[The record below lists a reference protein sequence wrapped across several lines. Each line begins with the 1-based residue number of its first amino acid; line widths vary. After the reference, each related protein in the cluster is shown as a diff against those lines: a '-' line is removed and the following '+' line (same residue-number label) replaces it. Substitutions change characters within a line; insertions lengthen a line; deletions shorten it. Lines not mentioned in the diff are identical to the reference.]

1 VAFLAALSA
10 VSPQLVCLHGD
21 KIVDCVMR
29 SRTTPNSTPKFDV
42 AAVSVDKRV
51 DPGLGL
57 GFKTWIVTLILG
69 GLGSIF
75 FGIEFI
81 PW

>member
-1 VAFLAALSA
+1 MPSAFNSYAIGAIEIADRFDA
-10 VSPQLVCLHGD
+10 V
-21 KIVDCVMR
+21 
-29 SRTTPNSTPKFDV
+29 PKFDV
-42 AAVSVDKRV
+42 AAASVDKRV

-57 GFKTWIVTLILG
+57 GFKGWIVTLILG

>member
-1 VAFLAALSA
+1 V
-10 VSPQLVCLHGD
+10 HGD
-21 KIVDCVMR
+21 KIVDRAMR
-29 SRTTPNSTPKFDV
+29 SRVPNAIPKFDV
-42 AAVSVDKRV
+42 AAVSADKRV

-57 GFKTWIVTLILG
+57 GFKSWIVTLILG